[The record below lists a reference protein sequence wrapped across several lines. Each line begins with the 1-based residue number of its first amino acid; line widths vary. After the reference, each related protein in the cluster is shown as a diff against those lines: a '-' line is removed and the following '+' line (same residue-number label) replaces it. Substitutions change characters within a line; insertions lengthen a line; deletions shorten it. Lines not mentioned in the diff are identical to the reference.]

1 MRDLEFD
8 GSGKHRQTAVG
19 QTPQGEEVNDTSL
32 ELLPRNDN
40 RVGLNGGN
48 AGVLD
53 AYAAWDVDAEV
64 GKGIYLPKGQAFSFT
79 DGAVSRG
86 TFNVISEQGA
96 NVNIVVQ
103 ELNRE

>member
-1 MRDLEFD
+1 MSKIKFS

-19 QTPQGEEVNDTSL
+19 QTPQGTLVNDVSE
-32 ELLPRNDN
+32 ELLARNDN

-64 GKGIYLPKGQAFSFT
+64 GKGIYLPKGQSFSLT
-79 DGAVSRG
+79 NGAVSRG
-86 TFNVISEQGA
+86 TFNVVSEQGA
-96 NVNIVVQ
+96 NVNIVLQ

>member
-1 MRDLEFD
+1 MREVALT

-19 QTPQGEEVNDTSL
+19 QAPQGEDVGDVSQQ
-32 ELLPRNDN
+32 LLDRNDN
-40 RVGLNGGN
+40 RVGLIVGN

-53 AYAAWDVDAEV
+53 AYGAWDVDAEA
-64 GKGIYLPKGQAFSFT
+64 GKGIFLPKGQTLELT

-86 TFNVISEQGA
+86 PFSVVTAMGT
-96 NVNIVVQ
+96 NVNIVLQ